1 MICWRN
7 CFRISGSRSWT
18 DQSTA
23 ALAGAAFSGQKRRNK
38 TMIPIH
44 SPAPWSIRF
53 DRIEDA
59 TGKQVAQITP
69 RLTGEQNHK
78 LIAAAPE
85 LLEALALIYV
95 NAGESPE
102 WIRARIAP
110 AIAKANGGA
119 L

>member
-1 MICWRN
+1 MMPRICT
-7 CFRISGSRSWT
+7 S
-18 DQSTA
+18 
-23 ALAGAAFSGQKRRNK
+23 
-38 TMIPIH
+38 H
-44 SPAPWSIRF
+44 APWKAKFGSGGWGVMSARGEVVAYVPQDMIH
-53 DRIEDA
+53 DEADA
-59 TGKQVAQITP
+59 T
-69 RLTGEQNHK
+69 

-110 AIAKANGGA
+110 AIEKANGGA